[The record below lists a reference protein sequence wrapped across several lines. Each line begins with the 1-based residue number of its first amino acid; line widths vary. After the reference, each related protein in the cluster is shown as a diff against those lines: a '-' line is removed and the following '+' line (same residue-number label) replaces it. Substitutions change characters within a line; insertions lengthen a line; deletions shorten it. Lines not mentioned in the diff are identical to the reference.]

1 MSYEHCRAF
10 GVQIAPR
17 KPGSTGR
24 TSLIPGCRTAVCWRL
39 TLLRWT
45 SVFSGSTASSLW
57 PEGSRQTV
65 RTASSQIVAVVPDF
79 AFDAGLH
86 EIRPALYVGST
97 PDARSRYRLISVKL
111 RGRDIPETLEA
122 IDRISADSA
131 TGAESAPERFFLNQY
146 IQNLYLVVL
155 REAQALGA
163 FAAVAI
169 VLACLGLVGLS
180 AATVESRTREIGIRK
195 AMGAGSSD
203 ILRMLLWQFSK
214 PILWANLVAWPVS
227 ALLLNRWLE
236 GFADHI
242 DLSPLTFVA
251 AGALALII
259 AVATVASHA
268 TLVARA
274 RPVEALR
281 YE

>member
-1 MSYEHCRAF
+1 
-10 GVQIAPR
+10 
-17 KPGSTGR
+17 
-24 TSLIPGCRTAVCWRL
+24 
-39 TLLRWT
+39 
-45 SVFSGSTASSLW
+45 
-57 PEGSRQTV
+57 
-65 RTASSQIVAVVPDF
+65 
-79 AFDAGLH
+79 
-86 EIRPALYVGST
+86 VGST

-111 RGRDIPETLEA
+111 TARDIPETLEA

-180 AATVESRTREIGIRK
+180 AATAESRTREIGIRK

>member
-1 MSYEHCRAF
+1 
-10 GVQIAPR
+10 
-17 KPGSTGR
+17 
-24 TSLIPGCRTAVCWRL
+24 
-39 TLLRWT
+39 
-45 SVFSGSTASSLW
+45 
-57 PEGSRQTV
+57 
-65 RTASSQIVAVVPDF
+65 
-79 AFDAGLH
+79 
-86 EIRPALYVGST
+86 VGST

-111 RGRDIPETLEA
+111 TARDIPETLEA

-131 TGAESAPERFFLNQY
+131 TGAESPPERFFLNQY

-180 AATVESRTREIGIRK
+180 AATAESRTREIGIRK